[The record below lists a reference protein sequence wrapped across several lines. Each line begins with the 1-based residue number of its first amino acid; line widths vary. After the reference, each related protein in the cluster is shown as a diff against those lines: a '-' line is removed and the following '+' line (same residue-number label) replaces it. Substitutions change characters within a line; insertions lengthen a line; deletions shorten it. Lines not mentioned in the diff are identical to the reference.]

1 MTSLR
6 IVYRVP
12 SVDGREAVRVLGRRT
27 ALRYLALGTAASA
40 VAACTGAGAAEGPR
54 KQALK
59 AFVKGEWAYRSN
71 RSHQGVLTVNP
82 EGHWSVT
89 QWGGMSGQWMLDGAV
104 LSVSTDAPAGD
115 AESEE
120 QEAFTLTSMPEKV
133 SKSFSELFTLSG
145 GWSSIGTAV
154 EAGYSKGVLTLAFR
168 GEGADDLLVTCTRRK

>member
-1 MTSLR
+1 M
-6 IVYRVP
+6 
-12 SVDGREAVRVLGRRT
+12 RVLGRRT
-27 ALRYLALGTAASA
+27 ALRYLALGAAASA
-40 VAACTGAGAAEGPR
+40 VSACTGAGAAEGPR

-71 RSHQGVLTVNP
+71 QSHQGVLTVNP
-82 EGHWSVT
+82 DGRWSVT

-104 LSVSTDAPAGD
+104 LSVSTDAPTGD
-115 AESEE
+115 AESEA

-133 SKSFSELFTLSG
+133 SRSFSELFTLSG

-168 GEGADDLLVTCTRRK
+168 GDGSEDLLVTCTRRK